1 MLLSRRSLI
10 IGSGATAALTLGRSG
25 AGRAR
30 AEDGAT
36 PVPRP
41 IDPGV
46 DLGRVVIV
54 APDRPAW
61 QQLGAAL
68 AAGIAEAAGVPVPT
82 VAVPEQAK
90 FETGWAGPTILL
102 GQLGNNVQLAR
113 LYGMRFAMVD
123 SWFPGPGGHWIRT
136 LVDPFGL
143 GGNTVVLGAGDLAGA
158 EAAVTALIGA
168 IDGSTLGLQHRAR
181 LADAVQAALPNDG
194 VADDAYLNRELAD
207 ADALL
212 GSLVPSVGVEAD
224 AVRLHS
230 VLNEIRIA
238 GEAHLL
244 TADVGF
250 ARLHRHYLLGYA
262 AFVNEHPEP
271 ATNQLN
277 NNRNMWTN
285 GEELISVWAVLEGD
299 GRFSEDERAQV
310 LAALHTTFAANA
322 NDSYLIR
329 ARPEAPRWN
338 HEAYPALSLVA
349 GADYFLRHHDLPAA
363 RDWYDRGA
371 MIFAGNTAVISLD
384 EGADYLMHL
393 PMITMDYGMFTGQ
406 LDYLNRTLRPSADLN
421 ALMID
426 NLGMMVGGGDVYPF
440 GYSGVYS
447 WGHSQVMHAATWLF
461 GDPLYALLQERARTG
476 PFSGQRMP
484 DLDFPL
490 HRYLV
495 LDDDGGPPGEAPA
508 PPAVRAYPIEPG
520 VYDDLTATTPSEI
533 PQDRTFH
540 KLAFRAG
547 LGIDA
552 PCLMLDGFTGGR
564 HNHLDGNAIIGY
576 SAHQRLFL
584 TDRDYMENT
593 PEHHS
598 GVVVVRN
605 GEQQRMG
612 AFTRIDWVADVEGAA
627 VSRSTV
633 PAWNGTDWTRT
644 VITVDGGFHLI
655 LDDVRILDDG
665 SYLIKNQWQA
675 LGTGTLAGHRFHARQ
690 RDASMIIDSLDD
702 SRLQTRER
710 YGHFR
715 KYFKS
720 TYPYPFAD
728 QETVLSQ
735 LHPER
740 ARSAGDA
747 VGFVNVLASGPGTDP
762 GLTSRRWGGRICQ
775 VELGDR
781 SWWLVRGRLQAP
793 ELASDGEWHLIGP
806 DRLIIA
812 GATMITLAGTRH
824 RFGEEAIVTVSLADG
839 SWAAYPVRRDLV
851 RYDEQGDPIRPGPID
866 QGSSAVRR
874 RHADAVL
881 ERLRPDHDQKT
892 PPDKIISAGT
902 SVPKSWRQLAAVS
915 GRITATHR
923 VTPFGDGHSLLL
935 VGTEDGRVVALT
947 PDGRTVWSA
956 TVSGRVN
963 EIAAHV
969 HDEDQ
974 LVTVATEGWRVH
986 ALSLDGRERWVREI
1000 PNTSARREIK
1010 GNLLGITTIRLG
1022 YVNGRGQ
1029 APWLMVGTQFRWV
1042 YGLDWAGTIK
1052 HETML
1057 YFYGIEDAVFA
1068 DFDGDGRDEG
1078 AYALEY
1084 FYPVIWDDKTS
1095 VRGPAAAGPG
1105 FTAVGTLEQADG
1117 PPSIVYGTKQN
1128 DVRSYRYAGGKL
1140 VPGWSRNVGGQVT
1153 TLTAGTFHAAVG
1165 QEIILGTTG
1174 FQAISLGAD
1183 GRPRFRAKIGDTVRF
1198 LVATPQPGYLAA
1210 ADHGL
1215 LVGLDPAGRET
1226 GRWRFPEWIA
1236 GVEVAPG
1243 EAMLVVLADGR
1254 VFAR

>member
-10 IGSGATAALTLGRSG
+10 IGSGATAALTLGWS
-25 AGRAR
+25 AADPAR
-30 AEDGAT
+30 ADDGPA

-41 IDPGV
+41 VDPAV
-46 DLGRVVIV
+46 DLGSAQIV
-54 APDRPAW
+54 APEGPAW
-61 QQLGAAL
+61 QQLGADL
-68 AAGIAEAAGVPVPT
+68 AAGIAAAAGVPAPAVTVPDQ
-82 VAVPEQAK
+82 EK
-90 FETGWAGPTILL
+90 FGAGWTGPTILL

-123 SWFPGPGGHWIRT
+123 SWFPGAGGHWIRT

-143 GGNTVVLGAGDLAGA
+143 GGNTVVLGAADLNGAGA
-158 EAAVTALIGA
+158 AVAELISA
-168 IDGSTLGLQHRAR
+168 IDGDSLGLLHRAR
-181 LADAVQAALPNDG
+181 LADPVLAALPNNG
-194 VADDAYLNRELAD
+194 VTDDAYLNRELAD
-207 ADALL
+207 ADTLL
-212 GSLVPSVGVEAD
+212 GSLVPTVDVEAD
-224 AVRLHS
+224 AVRLHR
-230 VLNEIRIA
+230 VLNEIRLA

-244 TADVGF
+244 TADPGF

-271 ATNQLN
+271 AANQLN
-277 NNRNMWTN
+277 NSRNMWTN
-285 GEELISVWAVLEGD
+285 GEELISVWAMLEGD
-299 GRFSEDERAQV
+299 GRFTEDERRQV
-310 LAALHTTFAANA
+310 LAALLATFAANA
-322 NDSYLIR
+322 DDGYLIK
-329 ARPEAPRWN
+329 ARPAAPRWN

-349 GADYFLRHHDLPAA
+349 GADYFLRHHELPAA
-363 RDWYDRGA
+363 RDWYDLGT

-495 LDDDGGPPGEAPA
+495 LDTDGAPVEDAPP

-520 VYDDLTATTPSEI
+520 VYDDLTATTPTEI

-552 PCLMLDGFTGGR
+552 PCLMLDGFAGGR

-576 SAHQRLFL
+576 TAHQRLFL

-598 GVVVVRN
+598 GVVVVRD
-605 GEQQRMG
+605 GEQQPMG
-612 AFTRIDWVADVEGAA
+612 TFTRIDWVAEVEGAA

-633 PAWNGTDWTRT
+633 PDWNGTDWTRT
-644 VITVDGGFHLI
+644 VITADGGFHLV
-655 LDDVRILDDG
+655 LDDVRFLADG

-675 LGTGTLAGHRFHARQ
+675 LGAGSLSGHRFQGQQ
-690 RDASMIIDSLDD
+690 RDATMIIDSLDE

-735 LHPER
+735 LYAEQER
-740 ARSAGDA
+740 TAGDSVA
-747 VGFVNVLASGPGTDP
+747 FVNVLASGTGTGP
-762 GLTSRRWGGRICQ
+762 GLTSRRWGGRVCQ

-781 SWWLVRGRLQAP
+781 SWWLVRGRLQTP
-793 ELASDGEWHLIGP
+793 DLAGDGDLHLFGP

-824 RFGEEAIVTVSLADG
+824 SFDEEAIVTVDLADG

-851 RYDEQGDPIRPGPID
+851 RYDEQGEPIRPGPID
-866 QGSSAVRR
+866 QGSSTVRR
-874 RHADAVL
+874 RDADAAL
-881 ERLRPDHDQKT
+881 DRLRPDQDQKL
-892 PPDKIISAGT
+892 PDKINSTGT
-902 SVPKSWRQLAAVS
+902 AVPKGWRQVAAVP
-915 GRITATHR
+915 GRITHTLR
-923 VTPFGDGHSLLL
+923 VTPLGDGRSLLL
-935 VGTEDGRVVALT
+935 AGTEDGRVVALD
-947 PDGRTVWSA
+947 PDGRPVWSA
-956 TVSGRVN
+956 TVGGRVN
-963 EIAAHV
+963 ELAAHV
-969 HDEDQ
+969 HGEDQ
-974 LVTVATEGWRVH
+974 LITVATEDWRVH
-986 ALSLDGRERWVREI
+986 ALSLDGHERWVREI
-1000 PNTSARREIK
+1000 PDDAGRREIK
-1010 GNLLGITTIRLG
+1010 GNLLGVTTVRLG
-1022 YVNGRGQ
+1022 HVNGRGQ
-1029 APWLMVGTQFRWV
+1029 PPWLMVGTQFRWV
-1042 YGLDWAGTIK
+1042 YGLDWAGAIQ

-1068 DFDGDGRDEG
+1068 DFDGDGKDEG
-1078 AYALEY
+1078 AFALEY
-1084 FYPVIWDDKTS
+1084 FYPVVWDDKTS

-1105 FTAVGTLEQADG
+1105 FTAVGALEQPDG
-1117 PPSIVYGTKQN
+1117 PPAMVFGTKQN
-1128 DVRSYRYAGGKL
+1128 EVRSYRYADARL
-1140 VPGWSRNVGGQVT
+1140 VPGWTRNVGGQVT
-1153 TLTAGTFHAAVG
+1153 TLSSGTFHAEVG
-1165 QEIILGTTG
+1165 QEIILGTAG
-1174 FQAISLGAD
+1174 FHAVSLAAD
-1183 GRPRFRAKIGDTVRF
+1183 GTPRFRARIGDTVRH
-1198 LVATPQPGYLAA
+1198 LVPVSGSGYLAG

-1215 LVGLDPAGRET
+1215 LVGLDTAGRET
-1226 GRWRFPEWIA
+1226 GRWRFPDRIA
-1236 GVEVAPG
+1236 GVEVAG
-1243 EAMLVVLADGR
+1243 DEAPLVVLADGR
-1254 VFAR
+1254 VFRR